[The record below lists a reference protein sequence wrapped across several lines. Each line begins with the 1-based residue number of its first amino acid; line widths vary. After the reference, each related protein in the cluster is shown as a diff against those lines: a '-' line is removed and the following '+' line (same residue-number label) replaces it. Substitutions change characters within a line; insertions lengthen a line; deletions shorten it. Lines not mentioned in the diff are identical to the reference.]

1 MKESSLL
8 INKINDL
15 QATYQAVMQEFSEE
29 EKEALQYTE
38 AFSEFYEALNCYIEH
53 CVEKCIIE
61 SGAKASDLDVPGV
74 KELAL
79 DEVFG
84 LYGKAPLYESFQP
97 VNGAKFTTYC
107 YAVIKNIVKE
117 AIEGEKRYR
126 LRQMCLN
133 KEELKM
139 MRQWKLHDITK
150 HMVSF
155 EEEEES
161 IVSRIF
167 NNPQSVYEEQCYLQE
182 CIEKLK
188 VHMDIVA
195 EGPEIKERSTS
206 NKPVYRWIGGSVGAY
221 LSPIMKNEWQ
231 DMNWESDEAYKT
243 SSFIQETVFRVV
255 SHHVAETLGKVLAD
269 EGKDAGRMPKIELSV
284 TEKLAEQMERVLE
297 PIRQE
302 AGLSAEDA
310 SQGGYRKLAQKYY
323 KALTKKYKAV
333 VEADAEFD
341 LTWLWQVIH
350 NLTAEEA
357 AWLFARE
364 LAACVP
370 VLEFSWKDSFSEILK
385 EDIYGAAFENVT
397 TGKTTQKWPKEIRSK
412 VFQIQAAREKEL
424 YTKLLDDIK
433 INYEELLLSKFQNP
447 LKEVSGSKGKGAGGL
462 DGL

>member
-8 INKINDL
+8 VNKINEL
-15 QATYQAVMQEFSEE
+15 QATYQAAMQEFSEE

-38 AFSEFYEALNCYIEH
+38 AFSVFYEALDCYIEH
-53 CVEKCIIE
+53 SVEKCIIE
-61 SGAKASDLDVPGV
+61 SGARAGDLDVSGV
-74 KELAL
+74 KAQAL

-84 LYGKAPLYESFQP
+84 LYGKTPLYESFQP

-107 YAVIKNIVKE
+107 YTVIKNIVKE
-117 AIEGEKRYR
+117 AIEGEKRYL

-133 KEELKM
+133 KEELKI

-167 NNPQSVYEEQCYLQE
+167 NNPQKVYEEQCYLQE

-195 EGPEIKERSTS
+195 EGPELKARSTS

-221 LSPIMKNEWQ
+221 LSPVMKNEWQ

-243 SSFIQETVFRVV
+243 SSFIQETAFRVIN
-255 SHHVAETLGKVLAD
+255 HQTAETLGMVIAD
-269 EGKDAGRMPKIELSV
+269 EGKDAGRISETELSV

-302 AGLSAEDA
+302 AGLSAEDI
-310 SQGGYRKLAQKYY
+310 SKGGYRKLAQKYY

-341 LTWLWQVIH
+341 LAWLWQVIH

-364 LAACVP
+364 LGACVP
-370 VLEFSWKDSFSEILK
+370 VLKFSWKDSFSEILK
-385 EDIYGAAFENVT
+385 EDIYGATFENVT

-412 VFQIQAAREKEL
+412 VFQIQAEREKDL

-447 LKEVSGSKGKGAGGL
+447 LKEVFESKRKGAGGL